1 MKSFKLKFALF
12 FVLIYS
18 VLLSILNI
26 AENVINDKLTFSGT
40 FSEQSLTFA
49 CIARAIIF
57 IAVIVLSIIFARL
70 SVKFAL
76 KFATKNGSEVS
87 NAFLD
92 RFFIFAQL
100 AFLVYIAA
108 RLYFG
113 VRELNVTS
121 TALLI
126 MGINDF
132 VFELMLMRIF
142 TYAANIIYAL
152 GGVCALAGCANY
164 AKQLVDNNTKEI
176 DLK

>member
-1 MKSFKLKFALF
+1 MKSSKLKFALF
-12 FVLIYS
+12 FALIYS
-18 VLLSILNI
+18 VLLTILNI
-26 AENVINDKLTFSGT
+26 AENVVNENLTFSGA
-40 FSEQSLTFA
+40 FSKQSLTLA
-49 CIARAIIF
+49 CISRVVIF
-57 IAVIVLSIIFARL
+57 IAVIVLSIGFARL
-70 SVKFAL
+70 SVNFAL
-76 KFATKNGSEVS
+76 KLATKNGSEIS
-87 NAFLD
+87 NAFMD
-92 RFFIFAQL
+92 KFFIFAQL
-100 AFLVYIAA
+100 AFLVYVVL

-142 TYAANIIYAL
+142 TYCANVIYAL

-176 DLK
+176 D